1 MQDGSGRTVSLIADA
16 TPAGLVG
23 CTEAFNVVDQYLKNA
38 AKAEGSSRSLDLG
51 NGWSCS
57 TDGGS
62 GPDQQGI
69 ISCASGTDD
78 GHGGKTGGMAL
89 HTQPS

>member
-16 TPAGLVG
+16 TPAGVVG
-23 CTEAFNVVDQYLKNA
+23 CTEAFDVIDQYLKNA
-38 AKAEGSSRSLDLG
+38 GQAQGSSRSLDLG

-69 ISCASGTDD
+69 ISCSG
-78 GHGGKTGGMAL
+78 GVTGGMAF
-89 HTQPS
+89 HTQPN